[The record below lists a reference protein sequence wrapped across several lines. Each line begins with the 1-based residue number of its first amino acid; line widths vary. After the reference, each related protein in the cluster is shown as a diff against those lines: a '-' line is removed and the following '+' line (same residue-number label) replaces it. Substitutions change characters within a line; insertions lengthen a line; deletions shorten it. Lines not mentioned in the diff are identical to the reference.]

1 MTRQRLSNGI
11 IGSLAAGALV
21 VGGLTATAFASA
33 TQLRLQAFAVDM
45 NSPRARTA
53 TLDFAI
59 DRWSTDADM
68 QKLKD
73 ALAEKGH
80 DALLDTLQHL
90 PRAGYVRTSR
100 SLGWDVHFAR
110 EVVGSDGSR
119 KIIIATDRPMSFWE
133 IANHP
138 RSADYAFMVAE
149 IRLSPDGK
157 GEGTLVPAARLNFDG
172 ESNTF
177 EVENFQTSPVR
188 LNEVR
193 AEK

>member
-1 MTRQRLSNGI
+1 MTRQRLSNAI
-11 IGSLAAGALV
+11 IRSLAAGALA
-21 VGGLTATAFASA
+21 VGGLTATAFANA
-33 TQLRLQAFAVDM
+33 PLLRLQAFAVDM
-45 NSPRARTA
+45 NAPRARTA
-53 TLDFAI
+53 SLDFSI

-110 EVVGSDGSR
+110 EVVNPDGSR

-133 IANHP
+133 IANRP

-157 GEGTLVPAARLNFDG
+157 GEGTLVPAARLDFDG

-177 EVENFQTSPVR
+177 EVENYQVSPVR
-188 LNEVR
+188 LSEVR